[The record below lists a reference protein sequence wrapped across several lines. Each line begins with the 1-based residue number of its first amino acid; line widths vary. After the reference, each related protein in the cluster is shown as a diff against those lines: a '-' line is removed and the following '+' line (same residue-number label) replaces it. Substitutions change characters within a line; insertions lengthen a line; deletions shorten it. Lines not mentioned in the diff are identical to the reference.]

1 MRISF
6 DLDEVLF
13 VDPNTFEIE
22 DPPRFP
28 LDRIYRE
35 RLRKGTVRLI
45 HTLQEEEF
53 EAWVY
58 TSSFRSEKYIRS
70 LFRCYGIRFDGIIN
84 AQRHLR
90 EVQKG
95 HGHLLPQKVPGYYHI
110 DLHVDDEDV
119 IHQYGKQYGF
129 KTCKVCDP
137 DPDWVEKVLDQ
148 ARRVRDLTESGRA
161 DKKQES

>member
-45 HTLQEEEF
+45 RTLQEEEF

-129 KTCKVCDP
+129 KTCKVCEP

-148 ARRVRDLTESGRA
+148 ARRVRDLTESDRA

>member
-45 HTLQEEEF
+45 RTLQEEEF

-129 KTCKVCDP
+129 KTCKVCEP

-148 ARRVRDLTESGRA
+148 
-161 DKKQES
+161 

>member
-53 EAWVY
+53 EVWVY

-148 ARRVRDLTESGRA
+148 ARRVRDLTESDRA

>member
-129 KTCKVCDP
+129 KTCKVCEP

-148 ARRVRDLTESGRA
+148 ARRVRDLTESDRS